1 MRHLRL
7 FSVSFLLTIGIA
19 GCHRRQV
26 RVVPPP
32 QVQAPIVATLP
43 PMPPLTLPDVE
54 LAKATPAKPTAQP
67 AAPVKT
73 EKKQVARKR
82 HRRSLHK
89 PPLEKSESGAAGSAA
104 TNSAPTETAPPS
116 ESPATSPK
124 TAVLG
129 QLSADDAAAAPD
141 QKEQTRRII
150 QRTENRLKRLS
161 SAERATHKND
171 IAQVDSFLKQAEQ
184 AWSMNDLVG
193 AQTLANKA
201 KILMDDL
208 SK

>member
-1 MRHLRL
+1 MRYLRL
-7 FSVSFLLTIGIA
+7 FSVSFLLTIAIA

-26 RVVPPP
+26 RVVPQP
-32 QVQAPIVATLP
+32 QAQAPIVATLP
-43 PMPPLTLPDVE
+43 PMPPLTLQDVE
-54 LAKATPAKPTAQP
+54 LAKAAPAKP
-67 AAPVKT
+67 APPQVHPET
-73 EKKQVARKR
+73 TQKKQVARKH
-82 HRRSLHK
+82 HRRNMHK
-89 PPLEKSESGAAGSAA
+89 PEMERPESGEAGSAA
-104 TNSAPTETAPPS
+104 TNSEPTGSAPSAG
-116 ESPATSPK
+116 SPATVPK

-129 QLSADDAAAAPD
+129 QLSADDAAAGPD

-150 QRTENRLKRLS
+150 QHTENRLKKLS
-161 SAERATHKND
+161 SAERTKHMND

-184 AWSMNDLVG
+184 AWNMNDLVG